1 MEEIRRSFTREY
13 ESQFKAQ
20 VYQARGQR
28 NDSDSNQPTRRKQE
42 EYRESNGSNQV
53 NDFDLDEQITR
64 ARRIIGIT
72 NIDDF
77 WKLTP
82 NEFDDLCRGA
92 LLAQYDN
99 LTNQRVS
106 NSMVRPVG
114 LIDDI
119 QGQSQQIDTVLS
131 QIKDYAEKFG
141 KESDDSERKQMDV
154 KAFYELVMQRGRE

>member
-1 MEEIRRSFTREY
+1 NQSSRRTDEERREQN
-13 ESQFKAQ
+13 ESH
-20 VYQARGQR
+20 
-28 NDSDSNQPTRRKQE
+28 E
-42 EYRESNGSNQV
+42 EV
-53 NDFDLDEQITR
+53 NEFDLDEQITR

-82 NEFDDLCRGA
+82 NEFDDLCRCA
-92 LLAQYDN
+92 LLTQYDN

-141 KESDDSERKQMDV
+141 KESDDSERKQMDA
-154 KAFYELVMQRGRE
+154 KSFYELVMQRGRE